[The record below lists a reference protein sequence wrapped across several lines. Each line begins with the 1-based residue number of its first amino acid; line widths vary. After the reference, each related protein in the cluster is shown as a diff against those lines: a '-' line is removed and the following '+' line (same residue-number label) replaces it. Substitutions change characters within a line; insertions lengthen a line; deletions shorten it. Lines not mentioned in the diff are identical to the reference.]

1 MENTAEQV
9 LQNYWVERY
18 EQLYGQ
24 KLRRL
29 AAICASTIFPD
40 KRELTNTREELGKAL
55 RVFHQ
60 CVKLGKLAGYVYD
73 CQAIGIWILSLP
85 APAFPKLSASSAAL
99 YGISEELRRQ
109 RMGLPEQK

>member
-29 AAICASTIFPD
+29 AAFCASTIFPD
-40 KRELTNTREELGKAL
+40 KRELTDTREELGKTL
-55 RVFHQ
+55 RVLHQ
-60 CVKLGKLAGYVYD
+60 CVKLGKLSDHVYD
-73 CQAIGIWILSLP
+73 YQAIRNWILSLP
-85 APAFPKLSASSAAL
+85 ATAFPILSARSAAL